1 MLCSKF
7 LALVFTISFMTQA
20 LAWQKPQGT
29 QPAAA
34 KRGGLHAEASDAVAS
49 KQASIQR
56 VRNLAGSALLFKG
69 IEPKVR
75 GLVVIGDVLWKA
87 GDEAYAR
94 QLYIRAFDALKAAES
109 SSANTDG
116 ATAKDADSGKDAK
129 NSRPNFAA
137 LRVFLLHSL
146 SMHDAQLAKQF
157 FLDVPSPSGSD
168 DTKVVQAFEVALSFV
183 NDGDSAKAVE
193 FADRGLGDGLS
204 NNSQAMLLL
213 NLLSQLH
220 KKDAH
225 AADELFSQ
233 ALTRLVAQPNTGA
246 DALLITGNYLFTS
259 NLSRILPEEGSVLV
273 SPVSLGGISLA
284 ADVSV
289 DRPDI
294 NPAAARAFLLAAG
307 EILARPAEESEA
319 RRRRAAAYLLAPKAS
334 RYAPE
339 VLQRLADLSALS
351 GVTSPPP
358 QYQPHKPPSPD
369 ASVGPDA
376 DLSAD
381 SKKADA
387 ISDSAKRD
395 EFIVASVKRYY
406 LRGDFDSAR
415 ALAGKAG
422 DTALR
427 ERLLSLI
434 DFRQAARLIE
444 DGQTEA
450 AQHIVEKMSPDFGRS
465 LVRLALAK
473 ALLAKKENGQAL
485 AAVEAALKEI
495 REKLTGPRRASL
507 LLVATEILG
516 GIEPSEAAV
525 VLHETVRAFNDVAA
539 AGQDDAFGVVHMGN
553 RSVNFDTSLKGL
565 TPGNF
570 DVALRPLVR
579 YDPDQTIGAVLELKN
594 ERMLERGIESL
605 ARDILG
611 DGAVR

>member
-1 MLCSKF
+1 MLRSKF
-7 LALVFTISFMTQA
+7 LTVAFTISFTTQA
-20 LAWQKPQGT
+20 LAWQKPQGA
-29 QPAAA
+29 QPAAG
-34 KRGGLHAEASDAVAS
+34 KSGGLHAEAADAAAS

-56 VRNLAGSALLFKG
+56 VRNLADSAFLFKG

-75 GLVVIGDVLWKA
+75 ALVVIGDALWKA

-109 SSANTDG
+109 SGANADG
-116 ATAKDADSGKDAK
+116 ATAKVADGGKAAK
-129 NSRPNFAA
+129 NSRPNFAD

-146 SMHDAQLAKQF
+146 STHDAQLAKQF
-157 FLDVPSPSGSD
+157 SLDVQSPGGSD
-168 DTKVVQAFEVALSFV
+168 DAGVVQDFEVALSFV
-183 NDGDSAKAVE
+183 NDGDSAKAAE
-193 FADRGLGDGLS
+193 FADQGLGHGLS

-213 NLLSQLH
+213 SLLSQLH
-220 KKDAH
+220 KKDAR
-225 AADELFSQ
+225 AADELFAR

-246 DALLITGNYLFTS
+246 DELLITGNYLFTS
-259 NLSRILPEEGSVLV
+259 SLSRLLPEEGRVLV
-273 SPVSLGGISLA
+273 SPVSLGGVSLA

-358 QYQPHKPPSPD
+358 QYQPNKPPD

-381 SKKADA
+381 SKKADG

-395 EFIVASVKRYY
+395 EYIVASVKRYY
-406 LRGDFDSAR
+406 LRDDFDSAR

-427 ERLLSLI
+427 EKLLSLV

-444 DGQTEA
+444 GGQTEA
-450 AQHIVEKMSPDFGRS
+450 AQRLVEKMSPDFGRT

-473 ALLAKKENGQAL
+473 TLLAKKENGQAL

-495 REKLTGPRRASL
+495 RESLAGPRRASL
-507 LLVATEILG
+507 LLAATEILG
-516 GIEPSEAAV
+516 SLEPPEGEV
-525 VLHETVRAFNDVAA
+525 VLHETVGAFNDVAA
-539 AGQDDAFGVVHMGN
+539 AGQEDAFGVVRVGS

-579 YDPDQTIGAVLELKN
+579 YDPNQTVGAVLELKN
-594 ERMLERGIESL
+594 ERMLGRAIEAL
-605 ARDILG
+605 ARDMLG
-611 DGAVR
+611 DGARR